1 MPEPSEDKESAASP
15 TPGSARRPGPS
26 RFLVPAG
33 QRIAED
39 AVASVPAAS
48 FLSKD
53 KICGKLTI
61 PSSTP
66 ASPLVVGGGSHVDT
80 DEEDIDD
87 VKVENGVA
95 SDEIVVSDDVPVKRG
110 RGRPPKERRNSSVTG
125 QSKRSLIKPVL
136 STRVFS
142 ATNTWVSQIIHY

>member
-87 VKVENGVA
+87 VKVENGVT
-95 SDEIVVSDDVPVKRG
+95 SDEVVVSDDVPVKRG

-142 ATNTWVSQIIHY
+142 VMNTWVSQINHY